1 MLENLNIFESL
12 TESELQELSLFCQ
25 KKTLSAWEPLFAL
38 WDAANSLYIVESGW
52 VDVINRDKKIIATVK
67 SGDIL
72 WEMAILWGENS
83 RTASAVASSDAV
95 LITILGVSMEKL
107 AETNSEIFEK
117 IQKIISERRQGN
129 IEI

>member
-1 MLENLNIFESL
+1 MLENLNIFKSL
-12 TESELQELSLFCQ
+12 TESELKELSLFCQ
-25 KKTLSAWEPLFAL
+25 KKALSAWEKLFSL
-38 WDAANSLYIVESGW
+38 WDAANALYIVESW
-52 VDVINRDKKIIATVK
+52 SVDVINENDKVIATVK

-72 WEMAILWGENS
+72 WEMAILWWEDS
-83 RTASAVASSDAV
+83 RTASAVASSDTD
-95 LITILGVSMEKL
+95 LITMLGFSVEKL

>member
-25 KKTLSAWEPLFAL
+25 KKALSAWESLFAL
-38 WDAANSLYIVESGW
+38 WDPANSLYIVKSGW
-52 VDVINRDKKIIATVK
+52 VDVINGDKKIIATVK

-72 WEMAILWGENS
+72 WEMAILWGEDS